1 MSSNILVFEALPRPR
16 RIAWLVS
23 AYGGEWEDKYER
35 PLAVYATKGEAIRA
49 AEAYEAEGHDDL
61 YCDGCAEGAY
71 VYEIE
76 GENYDG
82 PIDPTCEL
90 VELWDGERGEYRLD
104 CTACHFGERAGELRD
119 EDPDMYNS
127 RNLWSDVDWQLLR
140 HCPYCGARVVKTGD
154 W

>member
-1 MSSNILVFEALPRPR
+1 MSSNILVFEAHPRPR
-16 RIAWLVS
+16 RGAWLVS

-35 PLAVYATKGEAIRA
+35 PLAVYATKGEAIMA

-82 PIDPTCEL
+82 PIDPTCEM
-90 VELWDGERGEYRLD
+90 VPQDEGFR
-104 CTACHFGERAGELRD
+104 CPACGTHH
-119 EDPDMYNS
+119 DMS
-127 RNLWSDVDWQLLR
+127 GFEEFPWPRC
-140 HCPYCGARVVKTGD
+140 HECGARVVGAD
-154 W
+154 E

>member
-16 RIAWLVS
+16 RSAWLVS

-76 GENYDG
+76 GENYADL
-82 PIDPTCEL
+82 IDRQTCRNVYDETKTGACENGFECSECGGV
-90 VELWDGERGEYRLD
+90 VEDGEGWLVNG
-104 CTACHFGERAGELRD
+104 TF
-119 EDPDMYNS
+119 NF
-127 RNLWSDVDWQLLR
+127 
-140 HCPYCGARVVKTGD
+140 CPNCGARVVKTGD
-154 W
+154 